1 MKRKLCSALMS
12 AFAILLLV
20 GAVMELDDGSTVLT
34 VLAADGDEAVVEME
48 DAQSSQVEA
57 VVEAEIGVSL
67 SDAEVFDPTA
77 DTSLLVDGQPVSGDT
92 KKMIVDGVTYVS
104 LRAMALELDSTAAV
118 SWVNASQ
125 SITVTTA
132 NLNLSVAIGDTYL
145 VANGR
150 YLQLP
155 EGLKMVDDVTM
166 IPLTV
171 LAKAFDATVTW
182 DSATA
187 TVQVTTGSGG
197 IESGDSY
204 YDADDLFWLSRII
217 FAESGNE
224 SLEGKIAV
232 GNVVLNRVASP
243 SYPNTLL
250 GVLSQTNQFSTY
262 KNGAL
267 ADRTPNAYSI
277 IAAKLVMDGA
287 VIEGLETATHFDTGG
302 NTWASRNK
310 TVLAVIGG
318 HYFYG

>member
-12 AFAILLLV
+12 VFAILLLV
-20 GAVMELDDGSTVLT
+20 GAGVELDDGSPVLT
-34 VLAADGDEAVVEME
+34 VLAADGNEAVIDVQPIQADE
-48 DAQSSQVEA
+48 
-57 VVEAEIGVSL
+57 VVEAEVGVSL
-67 SDAEVFDPTA
+67 SQAEVFDPTA
-77 DTSLLVDGQPVSGDT
+77 DTSLLVDGQPVGGDT
-92 KKMIVDGVTYVS
+92 QKAVVDGVTYVS
-104 LRAMALELDSTAAV
+104 LRAMSLELDSTAAV
-118 SWVNASQ
+118 SWASAT
-125 SITVTTA
+125 STITVTTA

-155 EGLKMVDDVTM
+155 EGLKTVDDVTM

-171 LAKAFDATVTW
+171 LAKAFDATVIW
-182 DSATA
+182 DDATA

-204 YDADDLFWLSRII
+204 YDTDDLFWMSRVI

-243 SYPNTLL
+243 SYPDTLL
-250 GVLSQTNQFSTY
+250 GVLSQQNQFSTY

-267 ADRTPNAYSI
+267 ADRTPNTMSI
-277 IAAKLVMDGA
+277 IAAKLVLDGA
-287 VIEGLETATHFDTGG
+287 VVEGLETATHFDTGG
-302 NTWASRNK
+302 STWASKNK